1 MILGFKAKKL
11 KGKITAIVL
20 FCSLALP
27 IVTTYFIVQHKKS
40 ILKKEIK
47 HQLISGV
54 DKNDLILLKF
64 SILESQTK
72 LKWKHDKEFEF
83 KKEMYDIVEVETKK
97 DSIYYW
103 CWWDHKETKLEKRLK
118 SILAFMLDNNP
129 DNKKNQQRFLNFY
142 KSLFHQT
149 HKERNYTKKSII
161 KNNFSYV
168 TNYSSLSLSP
178 PTPPPNI
185 IL

>member
-1 MILGFKAKKL
+1 M

-27 IVTTYFIVQHKKS
+27 IVTAYFIVQHKKS

-47 HQLISGV
+47 HQIISGI
-54 DKNDLILLKF
+54 DKSDLVLLKF
-64 SILESQTK
+64 SIQESQTK
-72 LKWKHDKEFEF
+72 LKWKHGKEFEF
-83 KKEMYDIVEVETKK
+83 RNQMYDIVDTETKG
-97 DSIYYW
+97 DSISFW

-149 HKERNYTKKSII
+149 NEERNYTKEFIA
-161 KNNFSYV
+161 KNNFSYII
-168 TNYSSLSLSP
+168 NYSSLSSSP